1 MKFAYERETPTNE
14 YIIRSGAKITVHTFS
29 VLILHCASLVNP
41 DSTILTL
48 KDSLHW
54 RKLLVKL
61 ALDFYMFWKK

>member
-1 MKFAYERETPTNE
+1 MNFAYERETPTNE
-14 YIIRSGAKITVHTFS
+14 YFS

-48 KDSLHW
+48 KDGLHW